1 MSLYDKVTNEIK
13 DHEDLDQYARLGKY
27 KAGVHSMPF
36 RTDLQAR
43 LNLVS
48 LRTYFIGTAKLVYGA
63 VRIGKGDKTAWLYDR
78 TPEKVAAGSPFS
90 VDGTKFEVRCW
101 LTDDTE
107 TYVYDVVDQV
117 MLLTAELGGLEM
129 HYKAFSFI
137 KRKTYAQLE
146 ERGLRYERV
155 SPERHAEIEAILELH
170 DKSRVAA
177 LMHDDMDD
185 ESFASMTLAKE
196 HSKTRHRRGS
206 STEVVLDGKKA
217 V

>member
-1 MSLYDKVTNEIK
+1 MSLYDKVLDRVK
-13 DHEDLDQYARLGKY
+13 DDDLDQHASLGKY
-27 KAGVHSMPF
+27 NARVQSMPF
-36 RTDLQAR
+36 RTDIQAN
-43 LNLVS
+43 LNKVS
-48 LRTYFIGTAKLVYGA
+48 LRTYFIGPVKVMYGA

-78 TPEKVAAGSPFS
+78 NPEKVAEGSPFS

-129 HYKAFSFI
+129 NYKGVSII

-146 ERGLRYERV
+146 ERGLLYERV
-155 SPERHAEIEAILELH
+155 TPERHAEIETILETY
-170 DKSRVAA
+170 DKLRVTS
-177 LMHDDMDD
+177 LMYDDLDD
-185 ESFASMTLAKE
+185 LSFVSLSLSKE
-196 HSKTRHRRGS
+196 HLKTRHRRTS